1 METTHRSRTLSIS
14 QPVAKY
20 LALASLVLALVCGGI
35 SVAALRSNNE
45 HMAKLRSALY
55 AADKSGIG
63 VPQALTNLQ
72 EYVTAHMNTNLSTGA
87 GSVYPP
93 IQLEYTYQ
101 RLVQAQ
107 DQAALSADSGLYT
120 AAQAYCQ
127 KVIPNYFSGHN
138 RVPCIENYVSTHG
151 TLGNKAPT
159 IPAALYEFD
168 FVSPTWSPDLAGW
181 MLLVT
186 ILFAVLTAFFS
197 AIFIFRRFFEKEG
210 SANR

>member
-1 METTHRSRTLSIS
+1 MTLSGK
-14 QPVAKY
+14 QVTKY
-20 LALASLVLALVCGGI
+20 LLLVSFVLTLICGGI
-35 SVAALRSNNE
+35 TIAALRANNQ
-45 HMAKLRSALY
+45 HMAKLRSTLY
-55 AADKSGIG
+55 AADKSGVG

-72 EYVTAHMNTNLSTGA
+72 QYVTAHMNTNLSTGN

-107 DQAALSADSGLYT
+107 DQAALNADSGLYT

-127 KVIPNYFSGHN
+127 NLIPNYFSGHN

-151 TLGNKAPT
+151 SLGSKASN

-168 FVSPTWSPDLAGW
+168 FVSPSWSPDLAGW

-186 ILFAVLTAFFS
+186 ILFAVLTL
-197 AIFIFRRFFEKEG
+197 FIAARVVYLRFFDKSEVSNNG
-210 SANR
+210 

>member
-1 METTHRSRTLSIS
+1 MQTKHRSRTLRLNK
-14 QPVAKY
+14 QVTKY
-20 LALASLVLALVCGGI
+20 LTLLSLALTLICGGI
-35 SVAALRSNNE
+35 TVAALRSNNE

-55 AADKSGIG
+55 AADKSGVN

-72 EYVTAHMNTNLSTGA
+72 EYVTAHMNTNLSSGA

-107 DQAALSADSGLYT
+107 NQAALSADTGLYT

-127 KVIPNYFSGHN
+127 TVIPNYFSGHN

-151 TLGNKAPT
+151 SLGSKAPT
-159 IPAALYEFD
+159 IPTALYEFD
-168 FVSPTWSPDLAGW
+168 FISPIWSPDLAGW
-181 MLLVT
+181 MILAT
-186 ILFAVLTAFFS
+186 ILFAVLTLFFTS
-197 AIFIFRRFFEKEG
+197 SLVFHRFFKKTDW
-210 SANR
+210 